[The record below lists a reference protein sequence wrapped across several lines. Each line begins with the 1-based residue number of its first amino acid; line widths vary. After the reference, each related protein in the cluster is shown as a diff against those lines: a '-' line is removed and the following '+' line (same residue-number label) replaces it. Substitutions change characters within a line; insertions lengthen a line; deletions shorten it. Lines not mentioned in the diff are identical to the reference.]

1 MLVQLN
7 EKDEGSDYACKIKQQ
22 VRIFVVMGPLHPV
35 RRFMRKRRQEPVEI
49 ITADAGKKNEPEKIV
64 RIGKSEHMTCLPGH
78 QYGAKGNINAAEE
91 KKIEDFPKQVQV
103 VLVVEQ
109 DDHSCSW
116 GIAFSSRKVCQDKT
130 EIDTVILI
138 IIVDMNKII
147 IERHAE
153 FRAVGIG
160 NCGIS
165 AQYGEESV

>member
-1 MLVQLN
+1 MLAQFD
-7 EKDEGSDYACKIKQQ
+7 EKDEGSDYAGKIKQQ
-22 VRIFVVMGPLHPV
+22 VGIFMVMRPLHAI
-35 RRFMRKRRQEPVEI
+35 RRFMRKRGQEPVKI
-49 ITADAGKKNEPEKIV
+49 ITANAGKKNEPEKIV
-64 RIGKSEHMTCLPGH
+64 RIRKSEHVAGLPGH
-78 QYGAKGNINAAEE
+78 QYRAKGNIDTAEE